1 MPVPAPGR
9 QTRER
14 KKAQTH
20 RQLLEAAA
28 RVFARKGYRAA
39 SVDDVAAEAGF
50 TKGAFY
56 SNFDS
61 KEDVFAALVED
72 RSRNWTMS
80 VASAYATGGSLAER
94 MEKGADVLTTMV
106 EEQSEW
112 MLLSNEMWSYS
123 VREEKLRLRLAAA
136 YEECREIIAELI
148 TTIQREH
155 GRRPPMSPSAIATL
169 AIAMT
174 DGFVM
179 QKLADPEHLPARL
192 LADGLNLFFAAVMSF
207 STEASED
214 A

>member
-1 MPVPAPGR
+1 MPVPAAGR
-9 QTRER
+9 QTREQ

-94 MEKGADVLTTMV
+94 MEKGADPVL
-106 EEQSEW
+106 
-112 MLLSNEMWSYS
+112 
-123 VREEKLRLRLAAA
+123 
-136 YEECREIIAELI
+136 
-148 TTIQREH
+148 
-155 GRRPPMSPSAIATL
+155 
-169 AIAMT
+169 
-174 DGFVM
+174 
-179 QKLADPEHLPARL
+179 LPAVL

-207 STEASED
+207 STEVSED